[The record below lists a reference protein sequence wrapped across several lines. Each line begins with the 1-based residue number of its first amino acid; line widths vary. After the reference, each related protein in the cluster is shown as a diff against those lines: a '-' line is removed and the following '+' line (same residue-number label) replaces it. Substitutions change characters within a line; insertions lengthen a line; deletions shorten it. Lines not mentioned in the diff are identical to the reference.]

1 MRRHNAGFTLLEML
15 LATILLTV
23 GSVSLLQ
30 AINSGLFAGGINE
43 TELVAT
49 YLAQEQIES
58 IRNTAYASI
67 IPVAK
72 APVPGF
78 TAFQRQVFVD
88 NNVPVTN
95 MKRVTVSVYYTV
107 KSSELTMS
115 MVTYVSNT

>member
-1 MRRHNAGFTLLEML
+1 MRRHSAGFTLLEML

-67 IPVAK
+67 TQVAK